1 MSSIKHFDLEEA
13 VRHAVYVES
22 PDVEI
27 DMDQPR
33 KNLGGGFDVL
43 DTDHPLRRLRKW
55 IDRQQA
61 LALTCDA
68 DDILKWIEDDLSL
81 LEKVE

>member
-1 MSSIKHFDLEEA
+1 VTSLKHFDLEEA

-27 DMDQPR
+27 DMEQLR

-43 DTDHPLRRLRKW
+43 DTDHPLKRLRDW
-55 IDRQQA
+55 IEWQQR
-61 LALTCDA
+61 LALTCGT